1 MIPHFD
7 RLLEAV
13 QRNCHITDARH
24 ARAMTL
30 CTYLLEMREFC
41 RWEHGLPLGQTPPRE
56 EIGRWISEREALWET
71 LEQEDFG
78 VVPLQDG
85 ECDPFAS
92 ACVNAALLP
101 HGLVYHAG
109 VGRYGKPH
117 FFLGRLERRE
127 VPEGGS
133 EGPEVLVC
141 GCEYARDLLAL
152 PAALQGD
159 TIILRR
165 EALTQWL
172 WEKAAAWREKS
183 SPGPMQRALEHYE
196 YAAEGGLQRMV
207 DGEIHAVI
215 LHERGEWLAGRQ
227 LGPAWETMLAS
238 FSMRRAE
245 ILARAVRDNLA
256 DCLSTL
262 PALIGEGRHAS
273 LHFWFANFDAMRRE
287 IWPKLMPAY
296 EAWVA
301 SGDDQV
307 LLAQVEQGRQ
317 RWLAFARHVLDLQR
331 AGCAEVEL
339 ERYSHHPETLP
350 R

>member
-7 RLLEAV
+7 RLLDAV

-24 ARAMTL
+24 ARGMTL

-56 EIGRWISEREALWET
+56 EIGRWITEREALWEG

-78 VVPLQDG
+78 AVPLLEG

-127 VPEGGS
+127 TDRD
-133 EGPEVLVC
+133 GPEVLVC
-141 GCEYARDLLAL
+141 GCEYARDLLAI

-183 SPGPMQRALEHYE
+183 SPGPMQRALELYD
-196 YAAEGGLQRMV
+196 YGAEGGLQRMV
-207 DGEIHAVI
+207 EGEIHAVI
-215 LHERGEWLAGRQ
+215 LHERGEWLAGQ
-227 LGPAWETMLAS
+227 LLGAAWETMLAG
-238 FSMRRAE
+238 FTQRRAE

-262 PALIGEGRHAS
+262 PTLIRDGRQAS
-273 LHFWFANFDAMRRE
+273 VNFWFANFDAMRRA
-287 IWPKLMPAY
+287 IWPELLPAY
-296 EAWVA
+296 DAWVTA
-301 SGDDQV
+301 GDEHA
-307 LLAQVEQGRQ
+307 LLAQVEAGRQ
-317 RWLAFARHVLDLQR
+317 RWLVVARHFLDLHCQ
-331 AGCAEVEL
+331 GGAEAEL
-339 ERYSHHPETLP
+339 ERYSHQPEILP
-350 R
+350 